1 MLIFLFFFHETF
13 QKYYFQRNH
22 ISYPC
27 ASQINKPI
35 VARNQNKNAIISVKI
50 GKKYKILLFK
60 TYFNIYHR
68 TSKMEVENP
77 EATSTVI
84 GSEANQADKVTETQA
99 IQQEDDNIIKE
110 NQFVLLIDNRDNR
123 KIVNLKEK
131 R

>member
-1 MLIFLFFFHETF
+1 
-13 QKYYFQRNH
+13 
-22 ISYPC
+22 
-27 ASQINKPI
+27 
-35 VARNQNKNAIISVKI
+35 
-50 GKKYKILLFK
+50 
-60 TYFNIYHR
+60 
-68 TSKMEVENP
+68 MEVENP

>member
-1 MLIFLFFFHETF
+1 M
-13 QKYYFQRNH
+13 KH
-22 ISYPC
+22 ITSISFKGTISLNPC
-27 ASQINKPI
+27 ASQIQRINKPI

-68 TSKMEVENP
+68 TSTKMEVENP
-77 EATSTVI
+77 ETASAVI
-84 GSEANQADKVTETQA
+84 ASEANQADKVTETQA